1 MATLPGA
8 PLYRALGFVDLEP
21 VSVPLPDG
29 LTLPCIH
36 MQRPMGVVSRES

>member
-8 PLYRALGFVDLEP
+8 PLYRALGFADLEP

-29 LTLPCIH
+29 LTLPCIR
-36 MQRPMGVVSRES
+36 MQRSIESRQS